1 MKIILKEDVHK
12 LGQKGDVVEVKPGF
26 ARNYLMPQKLAI
38 LFTEQQQ
45 KSFEEAN
52 RVEERK
58 LERQKD
64 SLNSVLKELEK
75 LDLSL
80 KMKSEEGDKLFGS
93 VTKIDIA
100 KLLDENGITIDKK
113 YIILSSPIKTL
124 GESLMTSSAS
134 SENYFIQGIA
144 GEFDSGFAFFPE
156 GRYVD
161 PSTLNDIIGEHNHF
175 PCNTTGKT
183 EVWTNNPALK
193 ARTQWECIN
202 YVSQDDLRVL
212 GCNSLF
218 EFLVSEDGEYYSFW
232 VLLGNHIV

>member
-75 LDLSL
+75 LDLL
-80 KMKSEEGDKLFGS
+80 KKGQVFLILLKL
-93 VTKIDIA
+93 
-100 KLLDENGITIDKK
+100 N
-113 YIILSSPIKTL
+113 
-124 GESLMTSSAS
+124 
-134 SENYFIQGIA
+134 
-144 GEFDSGFAFFPE
+144 
-156 GRYVD
+156 
-161 PSTLNDIIGEHNHF
+161 
-175 PCNTTGKT
+175 
-183 EVWTNNPALK
+183 
-193 ARTQWECIN
+193 
-202 YVSQDDLRVL
+202 
-212 GCNSLF
+212 
-218 EFLVSEDGEYYSFW
+218 
-232 VLLGNHIV
+232 